1 MERVIVDKAGEET
14 IASGH
19 LWVFSNEV
27 RERPADLPAGELVEV
42 HREKGGFLGIGYINP
57 KSLIMIRMLTRQP
70 VAIDQGFFER
80 RISKALKM
88 REGHFEGSFRVVNAE
103 SDFLPGV
110 IVDKYEDAVAIQLLT
125 CGMEIQKETVL
136 AAVERMLSPKAVV
149 LRNESP
155 SRQEEG
161 LSQYTEL
168 IKGSVEQGMTI
179 RVGPLRFLVDL
190 MAGQKTG
197 FYFDQRENR
206 LLTKEFAAGAAV
218 LDCFSYTCA
227 FGIYALHFG
236 ARSAT
241 FVDSSA
247 KALELGREN
256 MRINRLSGG
265 EFIRGDVVD
274 FLKAS
279 GQEYDLMILDPPS
292 FIKSRKKIKEG
303 EKGYIDL
310 HKKALRRLADGA
322 HLFTFSCS
330 HHMKR
335 PRFRDVM
342 RIAAY
347 GKADVYLLR
356 ELFQCLDHPM
366 LLTIPETEYLKGL
379 ILRVAKR

>member
-88 REGHFEGSFRVVNAE
+88 RESHFEGSFRVVNSE

-110 IVDKYEDAVAIQLLT
+110 IVDKYENAVAIQLLT

-356 ELFQCLDHPM
+356 ELFQCLDHPI